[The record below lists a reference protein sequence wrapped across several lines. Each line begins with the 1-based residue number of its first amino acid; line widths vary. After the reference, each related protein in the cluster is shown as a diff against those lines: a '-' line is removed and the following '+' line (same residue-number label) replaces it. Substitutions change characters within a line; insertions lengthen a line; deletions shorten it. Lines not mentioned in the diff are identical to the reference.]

1 MLHRT
6 KKLWIGIAG
15 ALCGLGLLL
24 AAALPVDAQ
33 NADDPVR
40 FNVNAGGRDLIKLA
54 IPVGIGDPSTGGL
67 AQEVMINDLALS
79 GFFKVLD
86 PKAYLADLKTEGMG
100 LNVPDWRNIGAEG
113 VIKARAVGSGTD
125 VRFEFRL
132 YELSRGDQPVLT
144 KEYRGPAAT
153 ARMMIHQWAGEVV
166 RYYTK
171 EESFFSSKIAFSS
184 STGQRRRDIVVMD
197 WDGAGVNKLTT
208 ASQNILP
215 SWAPSGSEVAF
226 TSFMQGAPYL
236 YALSLRGGKPKVLSN
251 RPGLNMGA
259 AYSPDGSKIALTLSQ
274 DSNSEIYLISST
286 GGIIKRLT
294 SNPFIDTSPSWS
306 PDGSRITFVSDRHGS
321 PQIWVMNAD
330 GSNQQRLTRR
340 GNYNQTPRWS
350 PRKDLPLIAFTG
362 RDEKLSYDIF
372 TINPDTSEMAR
383 ITEGKGSNQAPSWS
397 PNGRAITYE
406 STRKGVW
413 ISTFDGKTERQVYK
427 GDAATP
433 SWGPSLNR

>member
-6 KKLWIGIAG
+6 KKLWLGIAG

-86 PKAYLADLKTEGMG
+86 PKAYLADLKTEGIG

-171 EESFFSSKIAFSS
+171 EESFFSSKIAFS
-184 STGQRRRDIVVMD
+184 
-197 WDGAGVNKLTT
+197 
-208 ASQNILP
+208 
-215 SWAPSGSEVAF
+215 
-226 TSFMQGAPYL
+226 
-236 YALSLRGGKPKVLSN
+236 
-251 RPGLNMGA
+251 
-259 AYSPDGSKIALTLSQ
+259 
-274 DSNSEIYLISST
+274 
-286 GGIIKRLT
+286 
-294 SNPFIDTSPSWS
+294 
-306 PDGSRITFVSDRHGS
+306 
-321 PQIWVMNAD
+321 
-330 GSNQQRLTRR
+330 
-340 GNYNQTPRWS
+340 
-350 PRKDLPLIAFTG
+350 
-362 RDEKLSYDIF
+362 
-372 TINPDTSEMAR
+372 
-383 ITEGKGSNQAPSWS
+383 
-397 PNGRAITYE
+397 
-406 STRKGVW
+406 
-413 ISTFDGKTERQVYK
+413 
-427 GDAATP
+427 
-433 SWGPSLNR
+433 

>member
-15 ALCGLGLLL
+15 ALCGVGLLL

-54 IPVGIGDPSTGGL
+54 IPVGLGDPSTGGL

-184 STGQRRRDIVVMD
+184 ATGQRRRDIVVMD
-197 WDGAGVNKLTT
+197 WDGAGVSKLTS

-236 YALSLRGGKPKVLSN
+236 YSLSLRGGKPKVLSN

-350 PRKDLPLIAFTG
+350 PRKDVPLIAFTG

>member
-1 MLHRT
+1 MLQR
-6 KKLWIGIAG
+6 KRKLAMGVVGVLLG
-15 ALCGLGLLL
+15 ASLVLV
-24 AAALPVDAQ
+24 AAVPVDAQ
-33 NADDPVR
+33 SPDDPVR

-54 IPVGIGDPSTGGL
+54 IPAGLGDPSTGGL
-67 AQEVMINDLALS
+67 AQEVLINDLALS

-86 PKAYLADLKTEGMG
+86 PKAYLADPKVEGLG

-113 VIKARAVGSGTD
+113 VVKARAVGSGSD

-144 KEYRGPAAT
+144 KEYRGPAST
-153 ARMMIHQWAGEVV
+153 ARLMIHQWAGEVV
-166 RYYTK
+166 RYYAK
-171 EESFFSSKIAFSS
+171 EDNFFSSKIAFSA
-184 STGQRRRDIVVMD
+184 STGQRRRDILVMD
-197 WDGAGVNKLTT
+197 WDGASMNKLTS

-215 SWAPSGSEVAF
+215 SWAPSGGEVAF
-226 TSFMQGAPYL
+226 TSFLAGRPDL
-236 YALSLRGGKPKVLSN
+236 YSLPLRGGKPKVLSN

-274 DSNSEIYLISST
+274 DSNSEIYLLSSA

-306 PDGSRITFVSDRHGS
+306 PDGSRIAFVSDRHGS
-321 PQIWVMNAD
+321 PQIWTMNAD

-350 PRKDLPLIAFTG
+350 PRKDEPRIAFTG

-372 TINPDTSEMAR
+372 TINPDNGEMAR
-383 ITEGKGSNQAPSWS
+383 VTEGKGSNQAPSWS
-397 PNGRAITYE
+397 PNGRAIAYE

-413 ISTFDGKTERQVYK
+413 ISTWDGKVERQVYK

-433 SWGPSLNR
+433 SWSPSLK

>member
-15 ALCGLGLLL
+15 ALCGVGLLL

-54 IPVGIGDPSTGGL
+54 IPVGLGDPSTGGL

-184 STGQRRRDIVVMD
+184 ATGQRRRDIVVMD
-197 WDGAGVNKLTT
+197 WDGAGVSKLTS

-236 YALSLRGGKPKVLSN
+236 YSLSLRGGKPRVLSN

-274 DSNSEIYLISST
+274 DSNSEIYLISAT

-350 PRKDLPLIAFTG
+350 PRKDVPLIAFTG